1 MAGSAMLVTVAWDE
15 YVAKRVRRALRS
27 NQQASKIY
35 CAIFDDAIIAGP
47 LLIGGMYAGGFA
59 SGHLAVAGARM
70 IERAARRAVARSAKL
85 PKPKIPQK
93 PPSTKV

>member
-1 MAGSAMLVTVAWDE
+1 MVVTRGSSCVVVAH
-15 YVAKRVRRALRS
+15 LRNGLSS

-70 IERAARRAVARSAKL
+70 IERAATRAVARSAKL
-85 PKPKIPQK
+85 PKSPQK

>member
-15 YVAKRVRRALRS
+15 YVANRVRRALRS
-27 NQQASKIY
+27 NEQASKIY
-35 CAIFDDAIIAGP
+35 RAIFDDAIIAGP

-59 SGHLAVAGARM
+59 SGHLVVAGTRM

-85 PKPKIPQK
+85 PKSSQK